1 MKSKDSEQNYRIV
14 STDIICE
21 ILGFSARR
29 IQQLAKENVLVRVS
43 HGKYDLPASI
53 QKYIEYNIE
62 IDSVAD
68 GQLDKTQEE
77 AKWVLARRQKTE
89 LEVQIMKGE
98 LHRSEDVQLVMSD
111 MLGNFR
117 ARLLGLPSK
126 VAPQLLGKTD
136 ILAVKQVL
144 KDEVYEALNELSD
157 YDPNVFYE
165 YSKDNLFLGEDE
177 EDVLEEI
184 SPLEKDNIKNGHKK
198 KEK

>member
-1 MKSKDSEQNYRIV
+1 LKNKDSQQNYHIV

-21 ILGFSARR
+21 ILGFSPRR
-29 IQQLAKENVLVRVS
+29 IQQLAKENALVRVS

-53 QKYIEYNIE
+53 QKYIDYNIE
-62 IDSVAD
+62 INSMFD

-77 AKWVLARRQKTE
+77 AKWVIARRQKTE

-98 LHRSEDVQLVMSD
+98 LHRSEDVQMVMSD

-117 ARLLGLPSK
+117 ARLLSLPSK
-126 VAPQLLGKTD
+126 VVPQLLGKTD
-136 ILAVKQVL
+136 ILAVKQML
-144 KDEVYEALNELSD
+144 KDAVHEALNELSD

-177 EDVLEEI
+177 EDVLEEMPPI
-184 SPLEKDNIKNGHKK
+184 EKDNKKNGHKK